1 MASAASTATA
11 PVRPAELARRLGV
24 SRQAVSDLVRRGILT
39 PDANGRIDEAA
50 ARAAILASVH
60 PTSKTVQAAQASA
73 PAPIAP
79 IAPVAAAPAP
89 AVAPAA
95 APQPEAAATNYHV
108 AKTMREA
115 AEAHIARLKLAEMR
129 GELIRTDAVRAVM
142 SNIFA
147 TTREAVLQMPAR
159 LAPLLAAESDP
170 AAVQNLLHAEL
181 HAALESLA
189 NSPAAIEHLAAEPA
203 QA

>member
-1 MASAASTATA
+1 M
-11 PVRPAELARRLGV
+11 RPAELARRLGV

-39 PDANGRIDEAA
+39 PDADGRIDEAA

-79 IAPVAAAPAP
+79 VAAAPA
-89 AVAPAA
+89 VAPA

>member
-1 MASAASTATA
+1 M
-11 PVRPAELARRLGV
+11 RPAELARRLGV

-39 PDANGRIDEAA
+39 PDANGRIDESA

-79 IAPVAAAPAP
+79 VAAAPA
-89 AVAPAA
+89 VAPA

>member
-1 MASAASTATA
+1 M
-11 PVRPAELARRLGV
+11 RPAELARRLGV

-50 ARAAILASVH
+50 ARAAILSSVH

-73 PAPIAP
+73 SAPID
-79 IAPVAAAPAP
+79 PVAAAPAL
-89 AVAPAA
+89 APAA

>member
-50 ARAAILASVH
+50 ARAAILSSVH

-73 PAPIAP
+73 PAP

-170 AAVQNLLHAEL
+170 AVVQNLLHAEL

-189 NSPAAIEHLAAEPA
+189 NSPAAIEHLSAEPA

>member
-79 IAPVAAAPAP
+79 VAAAPAP
-89 AVAPAA
+89 APAA

>member
-79 IAPVAAAPAP
+79 VAAAPAP
-89 AVAPAA
+89 APAVVPA

>member
-1 MASAASTATA
+1 M
-11 PVRPAELARRLGV
+11 P
-24 SRQAVSDLVRRGILT
+24 
-39 PDANGRIDEAA
+39 
-50 ARAAILASVH
+50 
-60 PTSKTVQAAQASA
+60 
-73 PAPIAP
+73 
-79 IAPVAAAPAP
+79 
-89 AVAPAA
+89 A

>member
-1 MASAASTATA
+1 M
-11 PVRPAELARRLGV
+11 RPAELARRLGV

-79 IAPVAAAPAP
+79 VAAAPAP
-89 AVAPAA
+89 APAVVPA

>member
-1 MASAASTATA
+1 M
-11 PVRPAELARRLGV
+11 RPAELARRLGV

-50 ARAAILASVH
+50 ARAAILSSVH

-79 IAPVAAAPAP
+79 VAAAP
-89 AVAPAA
+89 APAA

>member
-39 PDANGRIDEAA
+39 PDADGRIDEAA

-79 IAPVAAAPAP
+79 VAAAPA
-89 AVAPAA
+89 VAPA

>member
-1 MASAASTATA
+1 M
-11 PVRPAELARRLGV
+11 RPAELARRLGV

-79 IAPVAAAPAP
+79 VAAAPAP
-89 AVAPAA
+89 APAA

>member
-1 MASAASTATA
+1 M
-11 PVRPAELARRLGV
+11 RPAELARRLGV

-50 ARAAILASVH
+50 ARAAILSSVH
-60 PTSKTVQAAQASA
+60 PTSKTVQAAQSSA
-73 PAPIAP
+73 PAPID
-79 IAPVAAAPAP
+79 PVAAAPAP
-89 AVAPAA
+89 APAA
-95 APQPEAAATNYHV
+95 APPPEAAATNYHV

>member
-39 PDANGRIDEAA
+39 PDADGRIDEAA

-79 IAPVAAAPAP
+79 VAAAPA
-89 AVAPAA
+89 VAPA

-203 QA
+203 KA

>member
-50 ARAAILASVH
+50 ARAAILSSVH
-60 PTSKTVQAAQASA
+60 PTSKTVQAAQAST
-73 PAPIAP
+73 PAP

>member
-1 MASAASTATA
+1 M
-11 PVRPAELARRLGV
+11 RPAELARRLGV

-39 PDANGRIDEAA
+39 PDADGRIDEAA

-79 IAPVAAAPAP
+79 VAAAPA
-89 AVAPAA
+89 VAPA

-203 QA
+203 KA

>member
-1 MASAASTATA
+1 M
-11 PVRPAELARRLGV
+11 RPAELARRLGV

-50 ARAAILASVH
+50 ARAAILSSVH

-73 PAPIAP
+73 PAPID
-79 IAPVAAAPAP
+79 PVAAAPAPAPAP

>member
-79 IAPVAAAPAP
+79 VAAAPA
-89 AVAPAA
+89 VAPA

>member
-50 ARAAILASVH
+50 ARAAILSSVH

-79 IAPVAAAPAP
+79 VAAAPALAP
-89 AVAPAA
+89 APAA

>member
-50 ARAAILASVH
+50 ARAAILSSVH

-79 IAPVAAAPAP
+79 VAAAPAP
-89 AVAPAA
+89 APAA

>member
-50 ARAAILASVH
+50 ARAAILSSVH

-73 PAPIAP
+73 PAPID
-79 IAPVAAAPAP
+79 PVAAAPAP

>member
-1 MASAASTATA
+1 M
-11 PVRPAELARRLGV
+11 RPAELARRLGV
-24 SRQAVSDLVRRGILT
+24 SRQAVSDLIRRGILT

-79 IAPVAAAPAP
+79 VAAAPAP
-89 AVAPAA
+89 APAVVPA

-189 NSPAAIEHLAAEPA
+189 NSPEAIEHLAAEPA

>member
-50 ARAAILASVH
+50 ARAAILSSVH

-73 PAPIAP
+73 PAPID
-79 IAPVAAAPAP
+79 PVAAAP
-89 AVAPAA
+89 APAA

>member
-1 MASAASTATA
+1 M
-11 PVRPAELARRLGV
+11 RPAELARRLGV

-50 ARAAILASVH
+50 ARAAILSSVH

-79 IAPVAAAPAP
+79 VAAAPA
-89 AVAPAA
+89 VAPA

>member
-50 ARAAILASVH
+50 ARAAILSSVH

-79 IAPVAAAPAP
+79 VAAAP

-159 LAPLLAAESDP
+159 LAPLLAAESAP

>member
-1 MASAASTATA
+1 M
-11 PVRPAELARRLGV
+11 RPAELARRLGV

-50 ARAAILASVH
+50 ARAAILSSVH

-73 PAPIAP
+73 PAP

-129 GELIRTDAVRAVM
+129 GEPIRTDAVRAVM

>member
-1 MASAASTATA
+1 M
-11 PVRPAELARRLGV
+11 RPAELARRLGV

-39 PDANGRIDEAA
+39 PDADGRIDEAA

-73 PAPIAP
+73 PAPIAT
-79 IAPVAAAPAP
+79 VAAAPAP
-89 AVAPAA
+89 APAA

>member
-50 ARAAILASVH
+50 ARAAILSSVH

-73 PAPIAP
+73 PAP

>member
-1 MASAASTATA
+1 M
-11 PVRPAELARRLGV
+11 RPAELARRLGV

-79 IAPVAAAPAP
+79 VAAAPAP
-89 AVAPAA
+89 APAVVPA

-189 NSPAAIEHLAAEPA
+189 NSPAAIAHLAAEPA

>member
-1 MASAASTATA
+1 M
-11 PVRPAELARRLGV
+11 RPAELARRLGV

-50 ARAAILASVH
+50 ARAAILSSVH

-79 IAPVAAAPAP
+79 VAAAPAP
-89 AVAPAA
+89 APAA

>member
-1 MASAASTATA
+1 M
-11 PVRPAELARRLGV
+11 RPAELARRLGV

-50 ARAAILASVH
+50 ARAAILSSVH

-79 IAPVAAAPAP
+79 VAAAP

>member
-1 MASAASTATA
+1 MASAASTVTA

-39 PDANGRIDEAA
+39 PDANGRINEAA
-50 ARAAILASVH
+50 ARAAILSSVH

-73 PAPIAP
+73 PAP

>member
-1 MASAASTATA
+1 M
-11 PVRPAELARRLGV
+11 RPAELARRLGV

-79 IAPVAAAPAP
+79 IAPVAAAPAPAP